1 MAFEVVRAFSREHV
15 RWLEFLEEYALREV
29 KDAIVRRRKANPAA
43 RMLYAVVIR
52 ALCDADCWI
61 LCDCLPEGL
70 EQPVIVPARGE
81 RSIRLGNLPDA
92 PVPHAG
98 NCVFR
103 RRYLQDTSGFF
114 FNPLSHERDVAA
126 SAERDQKQESWSRP
140 GRSVPVVAHMLK
152 CFIRAAR
159 LHTLAG
165 AERFPSPAD
174 WLAEL
179 RRAAVAF
186 PVAPNV
192 PASEVLFTDPASWRS
207 GEVLESMDERARHW
221 PKDPPPCGYL
231 CWVAHDVEGHD
242 INGNTTDAG
251 HVRVTSPVV
260 SRLIHNKMV
269 EGPYLFLGALAQPAD
284 MQGWECRMAYAEPIA
299 APALPIPVDS
309 DYERQALLSLPRL
322 VEDLRRGKELQEALG
337 GVVRVELEK
346 PLFPIR
352 VRDGRCHPDGLLTV
366 SHPGGSTDGS
376 DKVRYVIE
384 VMGLGSE
391 EYERKKEE
399 THRLMKRIGRVIR
412 LEGGQFGSAH
422 NGLERQRDRIA
433 RQISKDLL
441 WRWT

>member
-1 MAFEVVRAFSREHV
+1 MALEVIRAFSREHV
-15 RWLEFLEEYALREV
+15 RWLESLEEYALRKV
-29 KDAIVRRRKANPAA
+29 KDARVRRRKEDPAA
-43 RMLYAVVIR
+43 RKLHDAVIR
-52 ALCDADCWI
+52 ALCDADCWM
-61 LCDCLPEGL
+61 LCDCLPDGL
-70 EQPVIVPARGE
+70 EQPVIVPGRGR
-81 RSIRLGNLPDA
+81 RSMRLGNLPDA
-92 PVPHAG
+92 SVPHAG

-103 RRYLQDTSGFF
+103 LQHLQGASRFF
-114 FNPLSHERDVAA
+114 FNPLSHERDVEA
-126 SAERDQKQESWSRP
+126 SAERDLEHKPWSGT
-140 GRSVPVVAHMLK
+140 GRSVPVVAYMLK
-152 CFIRAAR
+152 CFIREAR

-165 AERFPSPAD
+165 VERFPSSED

-186 PVAPNV
+186 PVAPGV
-192 PASEVLFTDPASWRS
+192 PASEVLCTAPASWHS
-207 GEVLESMDERARHW
+207 GEFRERLDERARHW

-242 INGNTTDAG
+242 INGRTGGAG

-260 SRLIHNKMV
+260 SRLIHNNRV
-269 EGPYLFLGALAQPAD
+269 EGPYLFLGALAQSAD
-284 MQGWECRMAYAEPIA
+284 MHGWECRMAYAEPIA
-299 APALPIPVDS
+299 APELPIPVDS
-309 DYERQALLSLPRL
+309 DYERQALLSLARL
-322 VEDLRRGKELQEALG
+322 VEDLRSGKELREALG
-337 GVVRVELEK
+337 GVVRVELER

-366 SHPGGSTDGS
+366 SRPGGSTDGS

-391 EYERKKEE
+391 EYEKKKEE